1 MLTSGSLR
9 DRIDSQRDRFSPA
22 DRRVVDVLLS
32 HPAEA
37 AVLPA
42 EQVAQRAGVHVAAAT
57 RLAQKLGYNG
67 YPHLRSSLQ
76 AELLGAV
83 DAEERMRARLD
94 RTAGDDLLATLVEDE
109 LSSLRE
115 LPRNISQ
122 EAVDAAAD
130 RITRARRVLLFA
142 RGNATVLAGLLAR
155 RLRRFGTLVT
165 DLTVTDRDVAEELV
179 SLREDDLIVV
189 LAFRRA
195 PRVLPA
201 LVQTV
206 RETDCGLMVLTD
218 VLGMPAG
225 APEDTLVLAAP
236 RGNGREYQSLTV
248 PMALSNALVL
258 AVARADQHAASTALT
273 RLDTLIERFDN

>member
-42 EQVAQRAGVHVAAAT
+42 EQVATRAGVHVAAAT
-57 RLAQKLGYNG
+57 RLAQKLGYTG

-109 LSSLRE
+109 LGSLAE
-115 LPRNISQ
+115 LPRTISQ
-122 EAVDAAAD
+122 EVVDGAAA
-130 RITRARRVLLFA
+130 RILKARRVLLFA
-142 RGNATVLAGLLAR
+142 RGNATVLANLLAR
-155 RLRRFGTLVT
+155 RLRRTGTLVT

-189 LAFRRA
+189 LAFRRP

-201 LVQTV
+201 IVQTV
-206 RETDCGLMVLTD
+206 RETGCGLLVLTD
-218 VLGMPAG
+218 VLGLPAG

-258 AVARADQHAASTALT
+258 AVARADQDSASTALT
-273 RLDTLIERFDN
+273 RLDTLIDRFDS